1 MNGPNT
7 ITRPIEWTSFI
18 AGEAIEFVPN
28 DAVSEKELEILYKL
42 DNYDC
47 YSGHLL
53 RQGYATLHEKI
64 KEAATRVLRDD
75 LNKAKRRRPTGNK
88 LRFVRALE
96 SNPAYKPLRLDDDCL
111 IPY

>member
-28 DAVSEKELEILYKL
+28 DEVSERELEILFKL
-42 DNYDC
+42 DNYDA

-53 RQGYATLHEKI
+53 RQGYTKLHEKV
-64 KEAATRVLRDD
+64 KEAATRVLLDD

-88 LRFVRALE
+88 LRFIRDLE
-96 SNPAYKPLRLDDDCL
+96 SNPAYKPLL
-111 IPY
+111 PYAHCWVPY

>member
-1 MNGPNT
+1 MNRPNT

-28 DAVSEKELEILYKL
+28 DEVSERELEILFKL
-42 DNYDC
+42 DNYDA

-53 RQGYATLHEKI
+53 RQGYTKLHEKV
-64 KEAATRVLRDD
+64 KEAATRVLLDD

-88 LRFVRALE
+88 LRFIRDLE
-96 SNPAYKPLRLDDDCL
+96 SNPAYKPLLPDAHCWV
-111 IPY
+111 PY